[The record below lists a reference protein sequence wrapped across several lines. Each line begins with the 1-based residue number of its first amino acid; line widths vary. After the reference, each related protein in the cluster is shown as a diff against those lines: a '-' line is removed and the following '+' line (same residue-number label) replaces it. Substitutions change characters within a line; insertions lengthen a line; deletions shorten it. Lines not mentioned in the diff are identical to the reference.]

1 MRHPVLP
8 THLLQQARH
17 YSPKK
22 GTQRGVSLIEI
33 LIAVLVLAV
42 GLLGV
47 AALQA
52 NALKTNQSAVAR
64 SQAAMLAYLILD
76 AMRANRDAAASG
88 AYNLGSLDNPACTAP
103 TASNLATSDQ
113 AYWLGKLKENLGD
126 AACGAILCTTAS
138 TATTCTVRIR
148 WDDSRAGGSDTQ
160 TFDVATRL

>member
-64 SQAAMLAYLILD
+64 SQATMLGYLILD
-76 AMRANRDAAASG
+76 AMRANRDAAAAG
-88 AYNLGSLDNPACTAP
+88 AYNLGTLTNPVCTVP
-103 TASNLATSDQ
+103 TASDLVTQDQ

-126 AACGAILCTTAS
+126 AACGAIACTTTPS
-138 TATTCTVRIR
+138 ATTCTVRIR
-148 WDDSRAGGSDTQ
+148 WDDSRAGGSSAQ